1 MKNTFDWSVDAM
13 AINVEK
19 IGNDVVVDD
28 ATRKREREKKI
39 YMYIRERIGEK
50 STTTK

>member
-28 ATRKREREKKI
+28 ATRKRERERD
-39 YMYIRERIGEK
+39 IRERIGEK